1 VPYWM
6 HFADWIWMSAMMI
19 FWILLIAV
27 IGCAAVLVSWRHTD
41 SPGRHGRPKSA

>member
-1 VPYWM
+1 MPYWM
-6 HFADWIWMSAMMI
+6 HFADWIWMSVMMI
-19 FWILLIAV
+19 VWILLIAA